1 MSESLPNAHNYLH
14 DIVNAMA
21 IDHGGQY
28 IETHPRFNVGINGG
42 LDVILIEP
50 ATGERDRLL
59 LTQES
64 PDDRAIYDCL
74 TSAGVPQL
82 DRLIKENSVIMYRL
96 PFQAKPL
103 SRERLFVD
111 KTSSSTYISDSEIFI
126 NVGMLWSR
134 VHLATGRLPSKDILS
149 ATIVLDFKDNDN
161 AYVPAPPYFAWVS
174 INKQSAEQYMEA
186 SISSELQQMNP
197 SVSHKRL
204 MDAVKT
210 GWNYDREH

>member
-1 MSESLPNAHNYLH
+1 MSESLHNAHDHLH
-14 DIVNAMA
+14 DIVNAIA

-28 IETHPRFNVGINGG
+28 VETHPRFNVGINGG

-64 PDDRAIYDCL
+64 PDDRAIYDRL
-74 TSAGVPQL
+74 TSADVPQL
-82 DRLIKENSVIMYRL
+82 DRLIKESSVIMYRL

-111 KTSSSTYISDSEIFI
+111 KASSSTYISDSETFI
-126 NVGMLWSR
+126 RVGMLWSK
-134 VHLATGRLPSKDILS
+134 VHSATGRLPSKDILS
-149 ATIVLDFKDNDN
+149 ATILLDFKDNND
-161 AYVPAPPYFAWVS
+161 AYVPSPPYDSWVP
-174 INKQSAEQYMEA
+174 INEQSAEQHMEA
-186 SISSELQQMNP
+186 SISGELLQMNP

-204 MDAVKT
+204 IDAMKT
-210 GWNYDREH
+210 GWNYGREH